1 MIIGIISILM
11 FIFGVC
17 LAIFK
22 AENDNLYWVG
32 YLITVL
38 SLIGTCIFIYVNQDI
53 ILSWFEI

>member
-11 FIFGVC
+11 FIFGFC
-17 LAIFK
+17 LSIFK

-32 YLITVL
+32 FLITML
-38 SLIGTCIFIYVNQDI
+38 SLIGVCIFIYVNHDI

>member
-22 AENDNLYWVG
+22 FENDSLYWVG
-32 YLITVL
+32 YLITML
-38 SLIGTCIFIYVNQDI
+38 SLILICGFIHVNQDI